1 VDISTE
7 TAGDV
12 TVVHVE
18 GNLDTNTAPDA
29 QQRLD
34 ALLDEGSSK
43 LLVDFEAL
51 EYISSAGLRVLLS
64 TAKRLSAS
72 GGSMH
77 ISGLNETVDEIFE
90 ISGFST
96 IFNVFPTC
104 FPPGPRLWKS
114 LAAEPMPERSRRDVI
129 QR

>member
-1 VDISTE
+1 MDISTE
-7 TAGDV
+7 TAGEV

-18 GNLDTNTAPDA
+18 GNLDTNTAPEA

-96 IFNVFPTC
+96 IFNVFPT
-104 FPPGPRLWKS
+104 R
-114 LAAEPMPERSRRDVI
+114 AEALEKFGG
-129 QR
+129 